1 MFEIQIRQET
11 GLIQWDFET
20 YKNQLE
26 SQLKKY
32 QGIVVTED
40 AIKEF
45 KDTKAG
51 LNKVSKLI
59 DDERKRVKKL
69 YCEPL
74 VMFEE
79 QAKTLTTMIMQVSGE
94 IDAQVKYFE
103 DLEKTGKRNQI
114 CEYFTELRFHLVP
127 LDKLF
132 DEKWLNKTVTDKQWK
147 EQLSGKVETIKADL
161 AVIDKM
167 ADEDKESIK
176 IFYLDCLNLNIAIQ
190 HQESKKER
198 QRALEAHQQA
208 TKVEPRQTPTV
219 ERETAPLPQNEPTKE
234 VEILRRELWCEG
246 TREDI
251 IAVGEFMKSR
261 GMRFGK
267 LED

>member
-1 MFEIQIRQET
+1 MFEIEVKQQT
-11 GLIQWDFET
+11 GLITWNHEA
-20 YKNQLE
+20 
-26 SQLKKY
+26 LKKELSERLQRY
-32 QGIVVTED
+32 QGLVVTED
-40 AIKEF
+40 AIKEA
-45 KDTKAG
+45 KDTRAS
-51 LNKVSKLI
+51 LNKVTKAI
-59 DDERKRVKKL
+59 DDERKRIKKL
-69 YCEPL
+69 YCGPL
-74 VMFEE
+74 EIFEN
-79 QAKTLTTMIMQVSGE
+79 QAKELTGLVTNIIGE

-132 DEKWLNKTVTDKQWK
+132 DEKWLNKTVTEKQWK
-147 EQLSGKVETIKADL
+147 EQLSGKVEGIKADL

-208 TKVEPRQTPTV
+208 NKVEPKQTPTV
-219 ERETAPLPQNEPTKE
+219 ERETAPVPQNEPTKE